1 MLDVYI
7 SSGFLPV
14 WLLFS
19 FLGCC
24 LQSRS
29 LGLVKSV
36 DEFSHRLCG
45 LCHLQSLCLP
55 DSHDKVLFLPQMI
68 NRKCQLLFLDI

>member
-1 MLDVYI
+1 MLGVYI
-7 SSGFLPV
+7 SSDFLPV

-36 DEFSHRLCG
+36 DEFSSQVVWFVSFTKLV
-45 LCHLQSLCLP
+45 S
-55 DSHDKVLFLPQMI
+55 S
-68 NRKCQLLFLDI
+68 

>member
-1 MLDVYI
+1 MLGVYI

-36 DEFSHRLCG
+36 DEFSSQVVR
-45 LCHLQSLCLP
+45 LCHLQSLCP
-55 DSHDKVLFLPQMI
+55 PKGHDNVLFLPQMI